1 MHIADKNILIT
12 GGSRGLGQ
20 ALGHELARA
29 GGRVVL
35 VAREAPALSRAV
47 AEIRAAGGLAH
58 GIVADIGDKDAIY
71 RIAGQAAALVGAID
85 VLVHNASTLGPT
97 PLPFLLDTECEDL
110 ERIFQVNVIGPF
122 RLSKALAGAMAV
134 RGSGVIVH
142 VSSDAGIEAYPR
154 WGGYG
159 ASKAALDHMSRTW
172 AAELAGVRVFSVDPG
187 EMDTAM
193 HAAAIPDAD
202 RSALPDPRDVAARI
216 AAMIAD
222 PVRAPSGARLQA
234 SAWALAPAAPAAP
247 AAPIG
252 PVATAAATEARP

>member
-1 MHIADKNILIT
+1 MQIADKNILIT
-12 GGSRGLGQ
+12 GGSRGLGR
-20 ALGHELARA
+20 ALGHELASA

-35 VAREAPALSRAV
+35 VAREAQALHRTV
-47 AEIRAAGGLAH
+47 AEIRDAGGVAH
-58 GIVADIGDKDAIY
+58 GIVADIGDKDAVY
-71 RIAGQAAALVGAID
+71 RIAGQAAALTGAID
-85 VLVHNASTLGPT
+85 ILVHNASTLGNIPM
-97 PLPFLLDTECEDL
+97 PLLLDTECEDL

-134 RGSGVIVH
+134 RGAGVIVH
-142 VSSDAGIEAYPR
+142 VSSDAATEAYPT

-172 AAELAGVRVFSVDPG
+172 AAELPGVRVLSIDPG

-202 RSALPDPRDVAARI
+202 RSALSDPRQVAARI

-222 PVRAPSGARLQA
+222 PARAPSGARLTA
-234 SAWALAPAAPAAP
+234 SAWLPTSDAVT
-247 AAPIG
+247 G
-252 PVATAAATEARP
+252 EARS

>member
-1 MHIADKNILIT
+1 MHIAGKNILIT
-12 GGSRGLGQ
+12 GGSRGLGR
-20 ALGHELARA
+20 ALGHELAGA

-35 VAREAPALSRAV
+35 VGREAPALSQAV

-97 PLPFLLDTECEDL
+97 PLPLLLDTECEDL

-142 VSSDAGIEAYPR
+142 VSSDAGACAYPR

-172 AAELAGVRVFSVDPG
+172 AAELAGVRVLSVDPG

-202 RSALPDPRDVAARI
+202 RSALADPRDVAVRI
-216 AAMIAD
+216 ASMIAD
-222 PVRAPSGARLQA
+222 PVRAPSGARLVA
-234 SAWALAPAAPAAP
+234 SDWAPAPIAAR
-247 AAPIG
+247 
-252 PVATAAATEARP
+252 EARS

>member
-20 ALGHELARA
+20 ALGQELAGA

-35 VAREAPALSRAV
+35 VGREALALDRAV

-97 PLPFLLDTECEDL
+97 PMPLLLDTECEDL

-142 VSSDAGIEAYPR
+142 VSSDAGACAYPR

-159 ASKAALDHMSRTW
+159 ASKAALDHMSRTL

-202 RSALPDPRDVAARI
+202 RSALADPRDVARRI

-222 PVRAPSGARLQA
+222 PVRAPSGARLSA
-234 SAWALAPAAPAAP
+234 SAWAPAPVPNRLADRGPGRDAA
-247 AAPIG
+247 G
-252 PVATAAATEARP
+252 EART